1 MTYWFLTSGNS
12 QRDYST
18 FFEASTKCY
27 HPLVES
33 PLWFMSC
40 YILAIKSQIWSN
52 LNTLSYTI
60 LKTFFCLTAINCC
73 VNCQDLLVYI
83 PRPAAGTR
91 WHTGAQHWNQ
101 YQSSSQCFSSAV
113 RSILLCIHV
122 TQKHVINRGQQWT
135 QSTEHSGNETLLFLC
150 THNLAVL
157 LFKVIANS
165 GTKPSYLNISAE
177 GSA

>member
-1 MTYWFLTSGNS
+1 MKITFI
-12 QRDYST
+12 ST
-18 FFEASTKCY
+18 DWWPY
-27 HPLVES
+27 NLVHE
-33 PLWFMSC
+33 LLYFG
-40 YILAIKSQIWSN
+40 LKVQIW
-52 LNTLSYTI
+52 LTKFECTKSYTI

-91 WHTGAQHWNQ
+91 GHRGAQHLNQ

-122 TQKHVINRGQQWT
+122 TQEHVIIRGQQWT
-135 QSTEHSGNETLLFLC
+135 QSTEHSGNETFTLFLC
-150 THNLAVL
+150 TQNLAVL